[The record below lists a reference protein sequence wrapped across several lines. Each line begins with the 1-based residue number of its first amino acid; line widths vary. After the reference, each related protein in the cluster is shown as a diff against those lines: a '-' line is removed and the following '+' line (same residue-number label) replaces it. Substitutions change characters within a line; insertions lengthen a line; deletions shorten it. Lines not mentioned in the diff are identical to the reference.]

1 MAKKA
6 SRIFLDS
13 NVVLSGLF
21 SERGAPRIILDILS
35 LKLPFIVGVTGQYNL
50 LEIER
55 NIARKLPA
63 ALPLYKVYYKRM
75 NLEIIPVPSD
85 EEMKRFAGAIA
96 RKDIPV
102 LVSAVMGKADFL
114 VTGDKKDFERLK
126 IKSDFDFKIVGPS
139 EFVEDVLPVLLS
151 GTVGKT

>member
-63 ALPLYKVYYKRM
+63 ALPLYKVYYKKM

-102 LVSAVMGKADFL
+102 LVSAVKGKADFL